1 MFMSLRPPLLAI
13 LLALTGFS
21 VFSLS
26 DSLVKLLSSHY
37 DTFTLAFYIGLGV
50 VMMTVAIAPFMGGMK
65 QVLTVPDRKWHILR
79 GVCLALEFYLIVYGF
94 SVMSL
99 AKTYAL
105 LFAAP
110 IITVLLAWPL
120 LRERASPA
128 QMMAVLAG
136 FAGVLIILRP
146 GVIPIDWASAGI
158 VLAAALYAFSNIVI
172 RWMKHEHQPALT
184 WPFYSELMIM
194 LGALPFF
201 LMNPVWPEPLHLLGL
216 AAISALAV
224 VGMMTLGMAFRL
236 GPTGTIAPFHYVQ
249 MIWAVLLG
257 FMIFGDVP
265 DMWMIG
271 GAAVIIASGLA
282 LIHLS
287 RPAPIAP
294 TPEG

>member
-1 MFMSLRPPLLAI
+1 MFKSLRPPLPAI

-21 VFSLS
+21 VFSIG
-26 DSLVKLLSSHY
+26 DSLMKILSRHY
-37 DTFTLAFYIGLGV
+37 DTFTIAFYIGLGV
-50 VMMTVAIAPFMGGMK
+50 VLVVAAIAPRMGGMR
-65 QVLTVPDRKWHILR
+65 PIIHARDRKWHILR
-79 GVCLALEFYLIVYGF
+79 GVCLALEFYLIIYGF

-136 FAGVLIILRP
+136 FAGVLVILRP
-146 GVIPIDWASAGI
+146 GVIPIDLASAGI
-158 VLAAALYAFSNIVI
+158 ILAAALYAFSNIVI
-172 RWMKHEHQPALT
+172 RWMADDKQPPLS

-201 LMNPVWPEPLHLLGL
+201 LMNPVVPEPLHMLMFAIIAVL
-216 AAISALAV
+216 AT

-236 GPTGTIAPFHYVQ
+236 GPTGVIAPFHYVQ
-249 MIWAVLLG
+249 MIWAVALG
-257 FMIFGDVP
+257 FMLFGDVP
-265 DMWMIG
+265 DMWTLCGSAI
-271 GAAVIIASGLA
+271 IIASGLA
-282 LIHLS
+282 LIRLS
-287 RPAPIAP
+287 REKPVAAA
-294 TPEG
+294 T